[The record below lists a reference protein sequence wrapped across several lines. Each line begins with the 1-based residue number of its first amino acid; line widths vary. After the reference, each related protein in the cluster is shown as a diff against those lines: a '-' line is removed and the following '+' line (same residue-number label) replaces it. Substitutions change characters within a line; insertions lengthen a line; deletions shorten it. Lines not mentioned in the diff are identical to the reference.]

1 MINLFKKNVCRDCH
15 FLSREFDERKKL
27 TLTENER
34 LKIKDSDFSF
44 LDNLN
49 WSLFCHKGKWDES
62 IHGGQELRNERNRN
76 INDTNRKKCEFY
88 ALYQAGATY
97 QSVEIELNNHQK
109 QINDKKQFRE
119 KIYLAI
125 ISGVIGYIV
134 RMVTNE

>member
-1 MINLFKKNVCRDCH
+1 MINLFKKNVCRNCH
-15 FLSREFDERKKL
+15 FLSKELHENAKL
-27 TLTENER
+27 SLTENER
-34 LKIKDSDFSF
+34 LKIKDSNFSF

-49 WSLFCHKGKWDES
+49 WSLYCYKGKWGES
-62 IHGGQELRNERNRN
+62 NHGGQELKNKRNTN

-97 QSVEIELNNHQK
+97 QSVEIELNNREK